1 MSLSLVVGTA
11 NPALGAAIARELALE
26 PHPSVVERFPDGEIR
41 VELGAPLRGHD
52 VFVVQPTAPP
62 VGDSL
67 LELVLLGDA
76 ARRAGAARVVAVIP
90 YFGYA
95 RADRRTGEGQPLAAR
110 LVGDLIGCARF
121 DRAITVDLHTPGVE
135 GLLPMPVDHLSAI
148 PVLVRALAPLATEDA
163 VVVAPDL
170 GAAKRADAIARRLS
184 RPVAVV
190 HKTRVSGRE
199 VEAHGV
205 TGEVAG
211 KTPIVVDDMISTGG
225 TLVAAVEALRAHGCD
240 APAII
245 GATHGLLVG
254 PARERLAKLGLA
266 GLALTD
272 SVAHDA
278 SELPERVA
286 SVAPLLADAMRRIH
300 EHRSL
305 ADLLHAM

>member
-1 MSLSLVVGTA
+1 MSLALVVGTA
-11 NPALGAAIARELALE
+11 NPSLGGAIANALGVERHPCIA
-26 PHPSVVERFPDGEIR
+26 ERFPDGEIR
-41 VELGAPLRGHD
+41 VELGGTLRGCD

-76 ARRAGAARVVAVIP
+76 ARRAGAARTVAVLP

-148 PVLVRALAPLATEDA
+148 PTVVSALAAHAPEDA
-163 VVVAPDL
+163 VIVAPDL
-170 GAAKRADAIARRLS
+170 GGAKRADAFARRLH

-190 HKTRVSGRE
+190 HKTRISGRQ
-199 VEAHGV
+199 VEAHGI

-211 KTPIVVDDMISTGG
+211 RTPILVDDMISTGS
-225 TLVAAVEALRAHGCD
+225 TIVASIEALRAHGCT
-240 APAII
+240 APAIVA
-245 GATHGLLVG
+245 ATHGLLVG
-254 PARERLAKLGLA
+254 PARERLTSLA
-266 GLALTD
+266 PAHVVLTD

-278 SELPERVA
+278 SGLPEHVA
-286 SVAPLLADAMRRIH
+286 SIAPLLADAIRRIH
-300 EHRSL
+300 ERRSL
-305 ADLLHAM
+305 ADLLHAS